1 LSAIKEWRGLWLPEH
16 ERHLIDWM
24 QKVDVVVDG
33 KPAYQHSKL
42 TRALGYVKQ
51 FRRAVDIGG
60 HCGLWSMHLAK
71 RFAHVTAF
79 EPVAV
84 HRDCFYRNVQADNVT
99 LLGCA
104 LGEQDGMVSI
114 HTANTS
120 SGDSWV
126 DGAGD
131 IPMRRLD
138 DYALA
143 DVDFIKADCE
153 GYELYALR
161 GGEETLKRCRPCVI
175 VEQKPGRAQKWG
187 LKETEAVDYLK
198 SLGAQLRTVMSGD
211 YVLTWDD

>member
-1 LSAIKEWRGLWLPEH
+1 MSAIKEWRGLWLPDH
-16 ERHLIDWM
+16 ERHLIEWM
-24 QKVDVVVDG
+24 QKVGTVVDG
-33 KPAYQHSKL
+33 KPAYQHTKL
-42 TRALGYVKQ
+42 QKALGYVKQ
-51 FRRAVDIGG
+51 FRHAVDIGG

-71 RFAHVTAF
+71 KFARVTAF

-84 HRDCFYRNVQADNVT
+84 HRECFARNVPDGNVT

-104 LGEQDGMVSI
+104 LGEKQGSVSI
-114 HTANTS
+114 HTAQTS

-126 DGAGD
+126 SGDGD
-131 IPMRRLD
+131 IPLNRLD
-138 DYALA
+138 DYELS

-161 GGEETLKRCRPCVI
+161 GGEQTLRRCRPCVI

-187 LKETEAVDYLK
+187 LKETEAVAYLE
-198 SLGAQLRTVMSGD
+198 SLGAKLRAVMSGD